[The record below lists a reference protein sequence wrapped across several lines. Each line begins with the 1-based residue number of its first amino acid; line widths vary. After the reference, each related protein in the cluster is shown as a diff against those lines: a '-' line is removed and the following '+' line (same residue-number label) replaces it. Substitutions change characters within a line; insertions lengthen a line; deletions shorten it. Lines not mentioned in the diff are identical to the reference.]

1 MVLADFKHSECT
13 ASRSVF
19 RMSTRWGSLFYSW
32 IIFYVI
38 SRSRIRPFF
47 FPDVAYWV
55 YGVLLWRVR
64 ALHVMWTCRLCRYP
78 ENWIVTLAWKEPHHS
93 LGSTIRVSN
102 NSVWEDVEGFPLKAA
117 RWKQF
122 PFCSSYRRFAGF
134 LRLSLAGQWRWQ
146 NASRPRTKTQLSSP
160 HLQNRTGGGMPLVCR
175 GVAGILQV
183 LFQTEPLQKHPGPR
197 Q

>member
-1 MVLADFKHSECT
+1 MRKSVLQLNNILCHFT
-13 ASRSVF
+13 QQNQ
-19 RMSTRWGSLFYSW
+19 T
-32 IIFYVI
+32 
-38 SRSRIRPFF
+38 FF